1 MSNINVFIRNV
12 ESSRKRTGV
21 LYCHGSFNSV
31 IEQFKENIP
40 DTKLLDCTVLFKS
53 TLIFSAS
60 ELLNQI
66 ENESKE
72 RTTIVLNI
80 ETFIVSNSHNFSDQ
94 LAKLLIIREPIK
106 PLFFLFYSNKIF
118 RQFKENFELKELNS
132 QNILEL

>member
-21 LYCHGSFNSV
+21 LYCPGSFNSV
-31 IEQFKENIP
+31 IEVFKENIH
-40 DTKLLDCTVLFKS
+40 DIKLLDCTVLFKR
-53 TLIFSAS
+53 TLTFSAS

-72 RTTIVLNI
+72 STTIVLNI

-94 LAKLLIIREPIK
+94 LAKILIIREPIK
-106 PLFFLFYSNKIF
+106 PLFFLFYSKKNF
-118 RQFKENFELKELNS
+118 RQFKEHFEVKELNS